1 MLDLLRKRHSQAG
14 LRMLFHN
21 ISPLSGPSAT
31 QCFSPEDFCAKRKK
45 QGHLRSKMSDGVLQ
59 SHASSLAKGFGST
72 APAWLA
78 QAQPCSFIRVNP
90 SYPWFLPCESAANDF
105 ARKES
110 REILKIVPRLG
121 SIPHIVIMNLGCVFF
136 LRW

>member
-1 MLDLLRKRHSQAG
+1 LVRCANAGSVAEKTLASGLADAFSQHLPAW
-14 LRMLFHN
+14 R
-21 ISPLSGPSAT
+21 PSAT

-90 SYPWFLPCESAANDF
+90 SYPWFLPYESAANDF
-105 ARKES
+105 AKEKG
-110 REILKIVPRLG
+110 RETRAQ
-121 SIPHIVIMNLGCVFF
+121 
-136 LRW
+136 R